1 MSLQTAPVTLT
12 PIPTELIAPLL
23 PCTAFIFLMAAL
35 GFSLSLSSLGNL
47 CCLCIALAKH

>member
-12 PIPTELIAPLL
+12 PISTEPTTPLL
-23 PCTAFIFLMAAL
+23 PSTAFMFLMAAL

-47 CCLCIALAKH
+47 CCLYIALAKP